1 MIRDEALDYLN
12 NMFDAIGTT
21 AVEYWTSNDAD
32 RMKEA
37 VSILYDLSIEDLKEE
52 AAKHDLILSK
62 KPPKV
67 GRLKKHCGRIP
78 WRSYNLQNVR
88 LEDGTF
94 GRAAFVK
101 CEKCGKKVRKIY
113 KHTTKAEILADIGR
127 AWNEMVEKEENNENT

>member
-1 MIRDEALDYLN
+1 MIRVAAKAYLHG
-12 NMFDAIGTT
+12 MIDLIGTT
-21 AVEYWTSNDAD
+21 AVENWTTVEAD
-32 RMKEA
+32 TMREA
-37 VSILYDLSIEDLKEE
+37 VNTLSDLSLEDLKEE

-78 WRSYNLQNVR
+78 WRSQSLVNAK

-113 KHTTKAEILADIGR
+113 KGATKAEILADIGK
-127 AWNEMVEKEENNENT
+127 AWNEMVEKENEDA

>member
-1 MIRDEALDYLN
+1 MIRETAKAYLDGMIDL
-12 NMFDAIGTT
+12 IGTT
-21 AVEYWTSNDAD
+21 AVENWTTVEAD
-32 RMKEA
+32 TMREA
-37 VSILYDLSIEDLKEE
+37 VNVLSDLSLEDLKEE

-78 WRSYNLQNVR
+78 WRSQSLQNVR

-113 KHTTKAEILADIGR
+113 KHTTKTEILADIGK